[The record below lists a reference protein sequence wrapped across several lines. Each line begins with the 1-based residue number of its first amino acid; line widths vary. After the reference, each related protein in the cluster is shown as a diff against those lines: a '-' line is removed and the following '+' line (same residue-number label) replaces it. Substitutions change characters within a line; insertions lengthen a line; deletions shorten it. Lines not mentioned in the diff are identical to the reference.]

1 MTRMFFWLFGFFFFL
16 SFLFLLYWQ
25 NLLLFLC
32 PTTTTT
38 YYLFFFFCSN
48 QPISVQY
55 FVYKLYWWVLILIQ
69 MLELPASFIM
79 SFAWNFE
86 VVKEIVFIV
95 AKAPKVLEIK
105 TPKKKKISAMPTKRN
120 DIIM

>member
-1 MTRMFFWLFGFFFFL
+1 
-16 SFLFLLYWQ
+16 
-25 NLLLFLC
+25 
-32 PTTTTT
+32 
-38 YYLFFFFCSN
+38 
-48 QPISVQY
+48 
-55 FVYKLYWWVLILIQ
+55 

-79 SFAWNFE
+79 SFAWNFD